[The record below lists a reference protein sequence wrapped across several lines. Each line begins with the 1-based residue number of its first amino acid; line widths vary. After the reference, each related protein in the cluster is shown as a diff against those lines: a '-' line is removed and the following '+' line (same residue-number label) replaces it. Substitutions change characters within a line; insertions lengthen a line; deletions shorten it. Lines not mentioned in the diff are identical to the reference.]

1 MKMLFRFIKNIK
13 SFWKFYKDYEYNG
26 EDCEFIVDNYQ
37 EVLCSRTRTMS
48 KPTYRA
54 SAVIAEIDEW
64 YNESLKSV
72 YGCEPIE
79 KEKIKIISDGETAK
93 LFIDGKKVP
102 GKDVE
107 LHFSAHAGEEPMIV
121 IDANWIKTDEN
132 NVPMLNEKRT
142 EVLTEGININC

>member
-1 MKMLFRFIKNIK
+1 MCEFCKNIYTK
-13 SFWKFYKDYEYNG
+13 DYTSTKYKDYIYKDEHGVYIHFATGDSFMDFDYEINNCPMCG
-26 EDCEFIVDNYQ
+26 RK
-37 EVLCSRTRTMS
+37 L
-48 KPTYRA
+48 
-54 SAVIAEIDEW
+54 AEE
-64 YNESLKSV
+64 N
-72 YGCEPIE
+72 E

-132 NVPMLNEKRT
+132 NVPMLNGKKT
-142 EVLTEGININC
+142 EVLTEGIKINC